1 MLKPFWLNAFLA
13 IVVLSICVQIELL
26 NHAADSYL
34 PRKDSGKWRQSFFLS
49 EEMWRQYYNSKMGD
63 EALLNRPLTADERNQ
78 MQKDVSYAKDK
89 NALLG
94 MVSSFGLLQYI
105 LAPLSLIWSFTI
117 AKRNANIAKRILS
130 ALFVISNFISIV
142 LMVYRGYFTSLGW

>member
-1 MLKPFWLNAFLA
+1 M
-13 IVVLSICVQIELL
+13 
-26 NHAADSYL
+26 
-34 PRKDSGKWRQSFFLS
+34 S
-49 EEMWRQYYNSKMGD
+49 EEMWREYYSSKMGD
-63 EALLNRPLTADERNQ
+63 EALLNRPLTADERIQ

-130 ALFVISNFISIV
+130 ALFVISNFISIG